1 MEVLK
6 HFATENYTGRLDIVQ
21 NSDCV
26 IFRHFY
32 PEINIRKNLK
42 QIGL

>member
-21 NSDCV
+21 NSDCA

-32 PEINIRKNLK
+32 PKIYIRKNLK

>member
-26 IFRHFY
+26 ILRHFIPKY
-32 PEINIRKNLK
+32 TLEKI
-42 QIGL
+42 